1 MNCKAVVIEGPN
13 SRPLLKEF
21 QVPNVASRGAL
32 IVQMKACGVCGT
44 DIHLWRGHIKGLKYP
59 IIPGHENVGVVEKIG
74 EGIETDILGNE
85 LSEGDA
91 IVWPPGYSCGW
102 CYYCKILNEP
112 TLCPHRRS
120 YGISIPCDEPPHL
133 NGGFGEFIYLRPNT
147 EIVKVP
153 KGIPYE
159 TAALAG
165 CAGSTVAHAVEIGQV
180 SEGDVVVVQG
190 GGGLGLFC
198 IAFALVR
205 GAKKVIS
212 IPGRRKMRL
221 RLAEKFG
228 ADVIDMNVMSSVD
241 ERVNAVKGLTPGG
254 YGADV
259 IFECTGNPNAIL
271 EGLQMLRRGGRYVIV
286 GQSPQFGDIPFPPSV
301 ITRNQLKLLGSWAG
315 TGRHVFEALEL
326 IKSRKFPFNEMIT
339 HKFTLEE
346 AAEALRTA
354 EVSEEAVKVVIQNKS
369 V

>member
-1 MNCKAVVIEGPN
+1 MYCKAMVIAAPN
-13 SRPLLKEF
+13 SEPLLKEF
-21 QVPNVASRGAL
+21 QVPNVEKGAL
-32 IVQMKACGVCGT
+32 LVRMKACGVCGT
-44 DIHLWRGHIKGLKYP
+44 DVHVLKGHIKGLKYP
-59 IIPGHENVGVVEKIG
+59 IIPGHENVGVIEKIG
-74 EGIETDILGNE
+74 EDVETDILGDE

-102 CYYCKILNEP
+102 CYYCKVLKEP

-120 YGISIPCDEPPHL
+120 YGISIPCDEPPYI
-133 NGGFGEFIYLRPNT
+133 NGGFGDFIYLRPNT

-153 KGIPYE
+153 ESIPYE
-159 TAALAG
+159 EAALAG
-165 CAGSTVAHAVEIGQV
+165 CAGSTIAHAMEIGRV

-198 IAFALVR
+198 IAFALTR

-221 RLAEKFG
+221 KLAEKFG
-228 ADVIDMNVMSSVD
+228 AEVIDMNVMPNVD
-241 ERVNAVKGLTPGG
+241 ERVRVVKGLTPKG

-259 IFECTGNPNAIL
+259 TFECTGNPNAIL

-301 ITRNQLKLLGSWAG
+301 ITRNQLELLGCWAG
-315 TGRHVFEALEL
+315 TGRHVFKALEL
-326 IKSRKFPFNEMIT
+326 IKSRKFPFKEMIT
-339 HKFTLEE
+339 HKFALEK
-346 AAEALRTA
+346 AAEALITA
-354 EVSEEAVKVVIQNKS
+354 EKDNEAVKVLIQHES
-369 V
+369 